1 MALEDDVKALRKFL
15 EEKIMSFHSLQIE
28 HMYLT
33 RILDSW
39 ERQRKALEDYVK
51 SQAILIEV
59 GKATRCKVYLQ
70 AREALGEK

>member
-1 MALEDDVKALRKFL
+1 MGLEDDVTLLRRSIAERSGADL
-15 EEKIMSFHSLQIE
+15 MDMDAI
-28 HMYLT
+28 T